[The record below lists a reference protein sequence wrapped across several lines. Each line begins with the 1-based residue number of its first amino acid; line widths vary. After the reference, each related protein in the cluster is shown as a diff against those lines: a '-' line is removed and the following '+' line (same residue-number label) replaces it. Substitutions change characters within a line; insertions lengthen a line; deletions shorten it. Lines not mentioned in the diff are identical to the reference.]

1 MLTARIEVTMSLHLT
16 FVANND
22 TNQLLACY
30 SKDGSTWSPSTPVQG
45 QASKA
50 APALAVFQDKLWV
63 AFVANN
69 ATSDL
74 LVCSSANGQ
83 SWSPSTPVQ
92 GQASKAAPAI
102 LGRNGTL

>member
-1 MLTARIEVTMSLHLT
+1 MTLYLT
-16 FVANND
+16 FIANNN

-30 SKDGSTWSPSTPVQG
+30 SKDGSNWSRSTAVQG
-45 QASKA
+45 QASRA
-50 APALAVFQDKLWV
+50 APALAVFQNKLWV

-83 SWSPSTPVQ
+83 AWSRSTAVQ

-102 LGRNGTL
+102 LGRDGTL

>member
-1 MLTARIEVTMSLHLT
+1 MSLHLT
-16 FVANND
+16 FVANNN

-30 SKDGSTWSPSTPVQG
+30 SKDGSNWSPSTPVQG

-50 APALAVFQDKLWV
+50 APALAVFQNKLWV

-74 LVCSSANGQ
+74 LVSSSANGQ
-83 SWSPSTPVQ
+83 AWSRSTPVQ

-102 LGRNGTL
+102 LGRDGAL

>member
-1 MLTARIEVTMSLHLT
+1 
-16 FVANND
+16 
-22 TNQLLACY
+22 
-30 SKDGSTWSPSTPVQG
+30 
-45 QASKA
+45 
-50 APALAVFQDKLWV
+50 V

-102 LGRNGTL
+102 LGRDGTL